1 MQAIALPSALT
12 LSHLGLA
19 DFTLSAAT
27 VTVAEIGDK
36 TQLLALILAARF
48 RRPWPIAW
56 GMLAATLF
64 NHAIAGA
71 AGGWLSALLG
81 PDTLRWLI
89 GLSFLAMAGW
99 ALIPDKLDQEG
110 EETLL
115 SRLSAWGPF
124 VTTLV
129 AFFLAEIGD
138 KTQLAT
144 VALAARA
151 ESLTAVVIGTTV
163 GMALANLPAIWLG
176 HRFAGRLPL
185 HWIRRGAALLF
196 ALIGAMTLIQPW

>member
-1 MQAIALPSALT
+1 MQATALPSALS
-12 LSHLGLA
+12 LFHSGLG
-19 DFTLSAAT
+19 DFALSATT

-56 GMLAATLF
+56 GMIVATLF

-71 AGGWLSALLG
+71 AGGWLAALLG
-81 PDTLRWLI
+81 PDILRWLI
-89 GLSFLAMAGW
+89 GLSFIAMAGW

-115 SRLSAWGPF
+115 SRLAAWGPF
-124 VTTLV
+124 VTTVV

-151 ESLTAVVIGTTV
+151 DSLTAVVIGTTV

-185 HWIRRGAALLF
+185 AWIRRGAAALF
-196 ALIGAMTLIQPW
+196 ALIGLVTLIQPW

>member
-27 VTVAEIGDK
+27 VTIAEIGDK

-89 GLSFLAMAGW
+89 GLSFLGMAGW

-185 HWIRRGAALLF
+185 DWVRRGAALLF
-196 ALIGAMTLIQPW
+196 AVIGVVTLIRPW

>member
-1 MQAIALPSALT
+1 MQAIALPSAMT

-27 VTVAEIGDK
+27 VTIAEIGDK

-99 ALIPDKLDQEG
+99 ALLPDKLDQEG

-185 HWIRRGAALLF
+185 EWIRRGAALLF
-196 ALIGAMTLIQPW
+196 ALIGLVTLIRPW